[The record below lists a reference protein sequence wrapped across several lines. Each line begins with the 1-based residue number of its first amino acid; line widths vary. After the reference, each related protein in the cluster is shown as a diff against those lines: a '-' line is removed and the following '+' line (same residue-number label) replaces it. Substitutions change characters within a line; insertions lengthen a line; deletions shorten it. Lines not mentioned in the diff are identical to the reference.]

1 MSSTPTSCSR
11 KMLLIYSVITR
22 INNLCNID
30 HNMQPFL
37 CIVGSLSIFC
47 WPHCVYNLQCRTL
60 TCNEELTHS
69 GVCLWL
75 KTNMWMLLPPL
86 LPTCISWKCP
96 FKRWF
101 QRDCGK
107 RRTCREGIIREIWEI
122 KKTSSQ
128 KAQDWGNRTLSK
140 KYFCLCWGTSWQ
152 HVCIVS
158 PAYSTDT
165 ASYYVPMLICPSIF
179 CLLLNIFLM
188 KQGDV
193 IRGSIAETKWYFQ
206 RPVVNFKFWNDSI

>member
-11 KMLLIYSVITR
+11 KMLLIYSVITH

-30 HNMQPFL
+30 PNMQPFL

-140 KYFCLCWGTSWQ
+140 KYFCLCWGVEILQ
-152 HVCIVS
+152 VKVLH
-158 PAYSTDT
+158 
-165 ASYYVPMLICPSIF
+165 YYF
-179 CLLLNIFLM
+179 F
-188 KQGDV
+188 
-193 IRGSIAETKWYFQ
+193 
-206 RPVVNFKFWNDSI
+206 

>member
-11 KMLLIYSVITR
+11 KMLLIYSVITH

-30 HNMQPFL
+30 PNMQPFL
-37 CIVGSLSIFC
+37 CIVGSLSLFC

-107 RRTCREGIIREIWEI
+107 RRTCREGITRAEEEIWEI
-122 KKTSSQ
+122 KKNFFTKSSRLR
-128 KAQDWGNRTLSK
+128 KLNIIKKVFLSMLGNKLTTCVYSLSCIFYRYSIILYTHVDLSFYFLFAVEYFLDEAGRRYSGFDRWNKMVLSK
-140 KYFCLCWGTSWQ
+140 AG
-152 HVCIVS
+152 
-158 PAYSTDT
+158 
-165 ASYYVPMLICPSIF
+165 
-179 CLLLNIFLM
+179 
-188 KQGDV
+188 
-193 IRGSIAETKWYFQ
+193 R
-206 RPVVNFKFWNDSI
+206 